1 MRPHTLC
8 SFLLVLGLA
17 SSFALLPAGSAR
29 AEPAIAAGRPLLVQT
44 ALSHPNLPAAPHTS
58 YLKVGL
64 VAGDARQERPL
75 ANVALV
81 LDRSGSMMGE
91 KLQRAKEAAKLAVER
106 LRPDDVVAVVT
117 YSDTVSVLVP
127 ATRAVAREA
136 ILEAIDSIGASGST
150 ALFAGVS
157 KGAEEVRRFY
167 HPHRVNRIVLLS
179 DGLANVGPSSP
190 AALGSLGESL
200 GREGI
205 GVTTIGLGLDYNEDL
220 MTQLAGRSEGN
231 HFFAQTPE
239 DLQRGF
245 DLEFSIGLAVAMRDV
260 RVAIRCA
267 EGVRPVR
274 LLSGTGDIVGQQV
287 AVRLNQLY
295 AGKEAVVLLE
305 LQTAFPEPRPAYP
318 VASLVVTGSDLRSR
332 SVARLE
338 QQVQARTVADPREA
352 ERSVDPTLGRASIR
366 SGVMA
371 GVVGMIIV
379 MIFMMV
385 YYRFAGVVANIALVL
400 DVVIMLGALGFSVI
414 SFLNGTERVPINLS
428 PIFIACFTFCF
439 AITLDVIW
447 EVYEFTADSLF
458 ATNMQK
464 YALESGELL
473 AGRAA
478 VMDTMKDLVI
488 DCIGAFLL
496 SAFGFIMAKYKQS
509 WIEKIQVKKMKAS

>member
-1 MRPHTLC
+1 ML
-8 SFLLVLGLA
+8 SMA
-17 SSFALLPAGSAR
+17 SR
-29 AEPAIAAGRPLLVQT
+29 
-44 ALSHPNLPAAPHTS
+44 
-58 YLKVGL
+58 
-64 VAGDARQERPL
+64 
-75 ANVALV
+75 
-81 LDRSGSMMGE
+81 
-91 KLQRAKEAAKLAVER
+91 
-106 LRPDDVVAVVT
+106 
-117 YSDTVSVLVP
+117 
-127 ATRAVAREA
+127 
-136 ILEAIDSIGASGST
+136 ST

-338 QQVQARTVADPREA
+338 QQVQARTVADPREV
-352 ERSVDPTLGRASIR
+352 ERSVDPTVMVEATVQLANLRYRAALDLRDQGKVAEAR
-366 SGVMA
+366 SVLQGNA
-371 GVVGMIIV
+371 Q
-379 MIFMMV
+379 FLQENAQR
-385 YYRFAGVVANIALVL
+385 YKSSKLLQFEQSQQRSSANIEGPAWKGERKRML
-400 DVVIMLGALGFSVI
+400 D
-414 SFLNGTERVPINLS
+414 E
-428 PIFIACFTFCF
+428 
-439 AITLDVIW
+439 
-447 EVYEFTADSLF
+447 
-458 ATNMQK
+458 Q
-464 YALESGELL
+464 LE
-473 AGRAA
+473 
-478 VMDTMKDLVI
+478 
-488 DCIGAFLL
+488 L
-496 SAFGFIMAKYKQS
+496 SAPAVGF
-509 WIEKIQVKKMKAS
+509 

>member
-44 ALSHPNLPAAPHTS
+44 ALSHPNLPATPHTS

-136 ILEAIDSIGASGST
+136 ILDAIDSIGASGST

-338 QQVQARTVADPREA
+338 QQVQARTVADPQEV
-352 ERSVDPTLGRASIR
+352 ERSVDPT
-366 SGVMA
+366 VMVEA
-371 GVVGMIIV
+371 TVQL
-379 MIFMMV
+379 
-385 YYRFAGVVANIALVL
+385 ANL
-400 DVVIMLGALGFSVI
+400 
-414 SFLNGTERVPINLS
+414 R
-428 PIFIACFTFCF
+428 
-439 AITLDVIW
+439 
-447 EVYEFTADSLF
+447 Y
-458 ATNMQK
+458 
-464 YALESGELL
+464 
-473 AGRAA
+473 RAA
-478 VMDTMKDLVI
+478 LDLRDQGKVAEARGLLQGNALFLKENAQRYKSRKLQQFEQSQQRSAGNMEGPAWKGERKRMMDEQLE
-488 DCIGAFLL
+488 L
-496 SAFGFIMAKYKQS
+496 SAPAVGF
-509 WIEKIQVKKMKAS
+509 